1 VAVVVTV
8 IDYDY
13 DYDYDYGDDYGHERE
28 RDHGRNAILSHALS
42 RCGARRAN
50 LTLDA

>member
-13 DYDYDYGDDYGHERE
+13 DYGDDYGHERERE